1 MRYPLGILMTI
12 FLTVTSFAVP
22 SNAQTR
28 PAERQESLT
37 GTFRLDSS
45 RSEDVADIIA
55 SAGRLSSQQRRE
67 LESALMPADMIAIQA
82 SGNEVWVSWNGD
94 RARRLIADGQP
105 QVIDGVRVRATLK
118 GSVVTLT
125 ETDDRAELTITI
137 AGAGGDSLRVGRNIS
152 LQNGD
157 LTLFANSR
165 YERVDSVARFDSEYD
180 DYRPNVGTTR
190 PTPSRPAPTNFIVP
204 DGTFVTAIL
213 ESDIVT
219 GVSQDNDRFRM
230 TVRAPQEY
238 RGAVIEGYISGITRS
253 GRIAGRPEVTFN
265 FDTIRLSD
273 GREYGFAGILVSVTD
288 NEGNTVKIDTEG
300 AAKGESQGRQAA
312 RRGAIGAGIGAVIGG
327 IIGGGKGAAIGAAIG
342 GSGGA
347 GSVVMEGKE
356 DLKLLKG
363 SSISV
368 QASAPRN

>member
-1 MRYPLGILMTI
+1 MKYPLGILMTI

-45 RSEDVADIIA
+45 RSEDVAEIIA

-67 LESALMPADMIAIQA
+67 LESALMPADIIAIQA

-94 RARRLIADGQP
+94 RAKRLIADGQP

-137 AGAGGDSLRVGRNIS
+137 AGAGGDSLRVGRNVS
-152 LQNGD
+152 MQDGE
-157 LTLFANSR
+157 LTMFANSR
-165 YERVDSVARFDSEYD
+165 YERVDSLARFESEYD
-180 DYRPNVGTTR
+180 DYRPNAGVTR
-190 PTPSRPAPTNFIVP
+190 PTPSRPAPTNFIVA
-204 DGTFVTAIL
+204 DGTYVTAIL

-219 GVSQDNDRFRM
+219 GVSQDNDRFRL

-253 GRIAGRPEVTFN
+253 GNVTGRPQVTFN
-265 FDTIRLSD
+265 FDTIRLRD

-288 NEGNTVKIDTEG
+288 HEGNTVKIDTEG

-312 RRGAIGAGIGAVIGG
+312 KRGAIGAGIGAVIGG